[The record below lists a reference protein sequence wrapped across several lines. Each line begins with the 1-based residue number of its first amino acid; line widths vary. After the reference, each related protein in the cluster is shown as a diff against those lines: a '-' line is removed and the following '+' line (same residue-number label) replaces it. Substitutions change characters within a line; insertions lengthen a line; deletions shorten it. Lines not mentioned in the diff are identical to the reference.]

1 MLNLEKMEI
10 KIENTLYNFYK
21 SKINLKF
28 GRVKVLTITKSSGMM
43 QYVKQRGYEKIHS
56 LFFVLWEGQ
65 FEFSVKQKYIEQ
77 RGNGAFNKGIIAPLF
92 FSRKADVK
100 SFNMLSDDLPP
111 NQG

>member
-43 QYVKQRGYEKIHS
+43 QYVKQRGYEKFIAS
-56 LFFVLWEGQ
+56 FLFYG
-65 FEFSVKQKYIEQ
+65 
-77 RGNGAFNKGIIAPLF
+77 KGSSNFP
-92 FSRKADVK
+92 
-100 SFNMLSDDLPP
+100 
-111 NQG
+111 